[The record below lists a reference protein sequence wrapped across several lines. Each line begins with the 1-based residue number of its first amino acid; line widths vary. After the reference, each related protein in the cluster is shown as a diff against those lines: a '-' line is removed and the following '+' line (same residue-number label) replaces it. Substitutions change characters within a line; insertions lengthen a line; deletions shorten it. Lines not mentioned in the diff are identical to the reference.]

1 LQDQRRGLN
10 FIFET
15 PEVFTMINR
24 REALAAGLTL
34 LPAANAWRTAQ
45 AASMPPLAEG
55 RVRLPNG
62 RRLGYAECGN
72 PSGPLVLYFHGTPGA
87 RVEIA
92 LIAEE
97 AAAAGVR
104 LIAVERP
111 GVGLSDFY
119 VCRRVL
125 DWPADVAA
133 FVDALGYAG
142 TSFGVIGM
150 SGGAPYALA
159 CVKCMPK
166 RLTHVAIVSGHTP
179 LSAPVQ
185 PGNQDKLITFVT
197 RRPRLARI
205 GFNVEIR
212 TLNRNPDKLARRVM
226 DSWSEADRQLVSC
239 NGAYYATLIRTLQET
254 TRCGS
259 DGLLQAVSLLGS
271 DWGFRLCDLSGAP
284 ISIWQGGC
292 DPIAPPSMGH
302 YFQQQIAGSELT
314 IDPKAGHLTMPK
326 WHAAEI
332 LSRFTAEVVPALSAA
347 STRLGRG

>member
-1 LQDQRRGLN
+1 
-10 FIFET
+10 
-15 PEVFTMINR
+15 MMNR
-24 REALAAGLTL
+24 RDALAAGLSM
-34 LPAANAWRTAQ
+34 LPAAAAWRTAQ
-45 AASMPPLAEG
+45 AASIAPLTEG

-87 RVEIA
+87 RVEIG

-104 LIAVERP
+104 LVAVERP
-111 GVGLSDFY
+111 GVGLSDSY
-119 VCRRVL
+119 SCRRIL

-133 FVDALGYAG
+133 FVDAIGYAG
-142 TSFGVIGM
+142 TSFGVVGM

-159 CVKCMPK
+159 CVKCIPS

-179 LSAPVQ
+179 MSAPVQ
-185 PGNQDKLITFVT
+185 PGNRDNLISFVV

-212 TLNRNPDKLARRVM
+212 TLNRNPDKVARTVLQNA
-226 DSWSEADRQLVSC
+226 SEADRQMISC
-239 NGAYYATLIRTLQET
+239 NPAYYAMLIRTLQES
-254 TRCGS
+254 TRHGA
-259 DGLLQAVSLLGS
+259 DGLIQAVTLLGS
-271 DWGFRLCDLSGAP
+271 DWGFRLCDLPSVR

-302 YFQQQIAGSELT
+302 YFQSQIAGSELT
-314 IDPKAGHLTMPK
+314 IDPAAGHLTMPK

-332 LSRFTAEVVPALSAA
+332 LSRFAAVSLTPTPAISG
-347 STRLGRG
+347 T